1 MTSSTAMTME
11 RAALCVNE
19 KVRSP
24 STRHICP
31 GAARLPSTGMLL
43 MQVVA
48 ACGRNFFFPS
58 KPDAFH
64 QTCAKYARANTA
76 VHVALL
82 LAAGARPL

>member
-1 MTSSTAMTME
+1 
-11 RAALCVNE
+11 
-19 KVRSP
+19 
-24 STRHICP
+24 
-31 GAARLPSTGMLL
+31 MLL